1 MIPADRR
8 CPSITIFITGFYII
22 ISSWPI
28 IEAATTGVASDIAKD
43 IKNYEIKYISEVKGY
58 QNIIKRFHRDKNNI
72 QILNSHCPNFCGCG
86 HIIWDNG
93 TDSITEISVFCH
105 EGNLEQIA
113 FSKLLKQIPKEV
125 AILDV
130 EAPLNHTNHLLWDDN
145 LNQLR
150 YLCILRLINREIP
163 AISRALKLPM
173 LEVLD
178 LQGNQIQHLPVSI
191 FSGVSSIRE
200 LNLAKNLLSYQQVNL
215 HGNPF
220 DCTCHVEELKRY
232 MLDRYVYRHEL
243 QYKHTYCIT
252 PEYLKGSPIYRLN
265 HIGDCTLLFGAHN
278 SLLQLS
284 EITILFLFL
293 TVFALSIALL
303 ILFAYDRL
311 KRREKIALTL
321 LQHLSSTSTS
331 LIEPLTP
338 PPESPISEFQRKCT
352 ITTIHSS

>member
-105 EGNLEQIA
+105 E
-113 FSKLLKQIPKEV
+113 
-125 AILDV
+125 
-130 EAPLNHTNHLLWDDN
+130 
-145 LNQLR
+145 
-150 YLCILRLINREIP
+150 

-200 LNLAKNLLSYQQVNL
+200 LNLAKNLLSYQQSLHLDGNRIPVSNL
-215 HGNPF
+215 N
-220 DCTCHVEELKRY
+220 
-232 MLDRYVYRHEL
+232 
-243 QYKHTYCIT
+243 
-252 PEYLKGSPIYRLN
+252 
-265 HIGDCTLLFGAHN
+265 LLLRIFHN
-278 SLLQLS
+278 WN
-284 EITILFLFL
+284 
-293 TVFALSIALL
+293 
-303 ILFAYDRL
+303 D
-311 KRREKIALTL
+311 
-321 LQHLSSTSTS
+321 
-331 LIEPLTP
+331 
-338 PPESPISEFQRKCT
+338 
-352 ITTIHSS
+352 